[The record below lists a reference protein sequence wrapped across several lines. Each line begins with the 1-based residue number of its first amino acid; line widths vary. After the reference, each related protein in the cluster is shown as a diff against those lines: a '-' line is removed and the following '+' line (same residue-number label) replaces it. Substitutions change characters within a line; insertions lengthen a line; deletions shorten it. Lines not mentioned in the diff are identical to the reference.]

1 MDGSP
6 RILIVRLSAI
16 GDVIHGLPVLCA
28 LRDALPEAFLGWV
41 VEGRA
46 GDLLECH
53 PALDALVRVPRRWLK
68 SPREVWRLRQRL
80 RAMRFDTVID
90 LQCLTKSAI
99 AAWLSGARRRI
110 GKAGDDGREL
120 SRCFTTSCGGGGS
133 TIEHYLDMLRPLGI
147 ESPVVRFDLP
157 ELLPDARMA
166 DEFLRGSRLTARRF
180 AVLNPGAGWP
190 SKIWPA
196 ERYGELARRLARE
209 HDLPSVAVW
218 GGASELPLAE
228 TIVAASD
235 GHARLAPPTSMT
247 ELAALCRRAALFVG
261 SDTGP
266 MHLAVAVGTPT
277 ISLHGPSRAEWCG
290 AYGPPNIRL
299 QARYEEGSSL
309 ERRQAGDSAMRAISV
324 DMVEAACGAA
334 QPMAASV
341 VNCRV
346 ALPGRDPQNS
356 AWWSVKLYPP
366 KAACCINGESK
377 RSLYTRDI
385 ICCEC
390 VVLSGRCR
398 KNGARSLMARGRSRR

>member
-28 LRDALPEAFLGWV
+28 LRNEFPKAYLGWV

-53 PALDALVRVPRRWLK
+53 PALDALVRVPRGWLK

-99 AAWLSGARRRI
+99 AARLSGAGRRI
-110 GKAGDDGREL
+110 GKAGTDGREL
-120 SRCFTTSCGGGGS
+120 SRWFHTELVAAGGS
-133 TIEHYLDMLRPLGI
+133 HVIDHYLDMLRPLGI
-147 ESPVVRFDLP
+147 GCRVSGVGCQESIEADSTVRFNLP

-166 DEFLRGSRLTARRF
+166 DDFLRRSRLAAHRF
-180 AVLNPGAGWP
+180 AILNPGAGWR

-196 ERYGELARRLARE
+196 DRYGELARRLARE

-218 GGASELPLAE
+218 GTSDELPLAE
-228 TIVAASD
+228 MIVATS
-235 GHARLAPPTSMT
+235 GGEARLAPATTMR
-247 ELAALCRRAALFVG
+247 ELASLCRRAALFVG

-290 AYGPPNIRL
+290 AYGPHNIRL
-299 QARYEEGSSL
+299 QARYEEGSAL
-309 ERRQAGDSAMRAISV
+309 ERRKADDSAMRAIG
-324 DMVEAACGAA
+324 VETVAEACERLLRSS
-334 QPMAASV
+334 ASRQ
-341 VNCRV
+341 C
-346 ALPGRDPQNS
+346 G
-356 AWWSVKLYPP
+356 
-366 KAACCINGESK
+366 
-377 RSLYTRDI
+377 
-385 ICCEC
+385 
-390 VVLSGRCR
+390 
-398 KNGARSLMARGRSRR
+398 